1 MTPLSVKILGI
12 LCTIKIVYDMFNDLS
27 NIFNTIDNHI
37 QNTTQLDD
45 VCLAG
50 AIRELCEACDSG
62 IVQIIDCN
70 QICNLID
77 LIIIQI
83 KSGVLIIM
91 IFKTEL
97 FDQNNFFIC
106 K

>member
-1 MTPLSVKILGI
+1 M
-12 LCTIKIVYDMFNDLS
+12 
-27 NIFNTIDNHI
+27 
-37 QNTTQLDD
+37 DD

-50 AIRELCEACDSG
+50 AIMELCNARDSG

-97 FDQNNFFIC
+97 FDPNNFFYVNKLDSMDSTDLLIFYT
-106 K
+106 KRLNKSTFQNLYLMKIQ